1 MKFEFPMTYCLEADG
16 QAESQLHGCN
26 CDFKKRRFVDV
37 LKEGMDSGWWERRRR
52 VGRRQVIGGGDPLNG
67 TREEEGEV

>member
-37 LKEGMDSGWWERRRR
+37 LKEGMDSAG
-52 VGRRQVIGGGDPLNG
+52 GREGGGLDRG
-67 TREEEGEV
+67 R